1 MRGRA
6 TTILPASKRMKTHCF
21 THESTS
27 VWKECYTIQQTTV
40 TYQNTSQF
48 LDVSSGILK
57 SHKSSALNF
66 LSPILPHFILIF
78 LFFFS
83 CFEVTFKN
91 DVKRDFCS
99 PLSLYT

>member
-27 VWKECYTIQQTTV
+27 VWKECYTVQQTTV

-78 LFFFS
+78 LFFS
-83 CFEVTFKN
+83 AVL
-91 DVKRDFCS
+91 R
-99 PLSLYT
+99 SLLKMM